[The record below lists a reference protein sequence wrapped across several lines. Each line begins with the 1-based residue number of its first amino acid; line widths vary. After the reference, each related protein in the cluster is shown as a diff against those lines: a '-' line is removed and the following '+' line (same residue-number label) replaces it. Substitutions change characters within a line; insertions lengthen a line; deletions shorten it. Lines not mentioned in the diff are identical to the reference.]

1 MPFML
6 WLVDH
11 PPYPTYWTETVKAGV
26 GKALKAHFD
35 QVCSSP
41 KTPYSST
48 NFSWANSNGGRQSDH
63 LVLHFFRRSRD
74 GLLYMWGQR
83 SGLENS
89 GATLWMAGKG
99 MVSELYMEM
108 MEGDANYAKLVANC
122 AFHEAMHNKL
132 DAHPQ
137 FDSFDVHKIKQ
148 GGLSQGIGISAG
160 TRLTS
165 ADVNA
170 MAPAL
175 TRNIPQF

>member
-11 PPYPTYWTETVKAGV
+11 PPYPSYWTEAVKAGV
-26 GKALKAHFD
+26 GTALKAHFD
-35 QVCSSP
+35 QVCTSP

-48 NFSWANSNGGRQSDH
+48 NFSWANSAGGRQSDH
-63 LVLHFFRRSRD
+63 LVLHFFRRNRD

-83 SGLENS
+83 AGLDRS
-89 GATLWMAGKG
+89 GATLWMGAKG
-99 MVSELYMEM
+99 MVSEIYLET

-122 AFHEAMHNKL
+122 AFHESMHNKL

-137 FDSFDVHKIKQ
+137 FDSFDVHKIKG
-148 GGLSQGIGISAG
+148 GGLSRELGISSSTKLAP
-160 TRLTS
+160 
-165 ADVNA
+165 ADITA

>member
-1 MPFML
+1 M
-6 WLVDH
+6 
-11 PPYPTYWTETVKAGV
+11 KAGV

-35 QVCSSP
+35 QVCTSP

-83 SGLENS
+83 SGLQNS

-165 ADVNA
+165 ADINA

-175 TRNIPQF
+175 NRNIPQF